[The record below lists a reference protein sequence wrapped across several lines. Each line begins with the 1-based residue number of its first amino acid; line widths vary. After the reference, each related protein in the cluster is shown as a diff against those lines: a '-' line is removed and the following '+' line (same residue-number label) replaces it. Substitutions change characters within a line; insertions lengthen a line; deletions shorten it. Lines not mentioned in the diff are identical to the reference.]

1 MSRSKRKSPVIGMTT
16 ARSEKEDKRWHHRV
30 LRRRVREGRGQGRSC
45 LTAFLDNKEVKQERP
60 LILTLEL

>member
-1 MSRSKRKSPVIGMTT
+1 MKKNAHFEGNCNDHPSIAKYR
-16 ARSEKEDKRWHHRV
+16 AR
-30 LRRRVREGRGQGRSC
+30 GRSC